1 MLDDWV
7 FGTPGA
13 ATPGKAFYT
22 YDDGHQKSGWAYV
35 YENSDMEGDE
45 AWFYLVSSN
54 KNTAFNAYG
63 AKGGSSD
70 DIQKYKEG
78 YTTDGS
84 AKAKT
89 AAKVIKGKTY
99 LFDENG
105 KMQTGVFKIE
115 AGDSVVREGGSG
127 NLTAGIYYF
136 DKNSG
141 SGQGAMATGKTT
153 VTYDGDDYAY
163 YFQGDGKA
171 YTNILK
177 DGSIYDD
184 YGVRVE
190 AEDGNSYS
198 LVEIGSN
205 SYLSEVKIDKKTYD
219 GGTFVVSASGKAK
232 KSGTVTIDGVK
243 YKVEGYFVVKATDK
257 DNSDGEDLKN
267 YEPKS
272 EKAN

>member
-1 MLDDWV
+1 
-7 FGTPGA
+7 
-13 ATPGKAFYT
+13 
-22 YDDGHQKSGWAYV
+22 
-35 YENSDMEGDE
+35 
-45 AWFYLVSSN
+45 
-54 KNTAFNAYG
+54 
-63 AKGGSSD
+63 
-70 DIQKYKEG
+70 
-78 YTTDGS
+78 
-84 AKAKT
+84 
-89 AAKVIKGKTY
+89 
-99 LFDENG
+99 
-105 KMQTGVFKIE
+105 
-115 AGDSVVREGGSG
+115 
-127 NLTAGIYYF
+127 
-136 DKNSG
+136 
-141 SGQGAMATGKTT
+141 MATGKTT